1 MSFLSKILENKP
13 YLAWYIKNKGSL
25 SDKSLLEHI
34 LNYGDWKDVLEI
46 EKVMGISKMKS
57 LFEEIRNGKRINLK
71 PRTINYFDNYFA
83 KYA

>member
-1 MSFLSKILENKP
+1 MRSHRKILENKP

-34 LNYGDWKDVLEI
+34 LNYGDWKDVLET

-57 LFEEIRNGKRINLK
+57 LFEEMRNGKRINLK
-71 PRTINYFDNYFA
+71 HRTVNYFDNYFA